1 MIFSDLIADL
11 AVYFDW
17 SRDIKHCGGAY
28 CLALGEA
35 TTVAFASLAVV
46 IARTLDKLDGY
57 FSIIEKLGLISRKIE
72 DVIIE

>member
-1 MIFSDLIADL
+1 MIKVGISSIAAAL
-11 AVYFDW
+11 T
-17 SRDIKHCGGAY
+17 AY
-28 CLALGEA
+28 RLALGET

>member
-1 MIFSDLIADL
+1 M
-11 AVYFDW
+11 
-17 SRDIKHCGGAY
+17 
-28 CLALGEA
+28 
-35 TTVAFASLAVV
+35 AFASLAVV